1 MLDALIEALLFAAG
15 KPLTRKKLV
24 ELTKSSENEV
34 NEALVVLADRLQ
46 HGGVQVMEHGN
57 DVELVTRPDFAEA
70 VRAVSVLEAQGELTR
85 PSLETLAILSYRG
98 ALTRPEIEQ
107 IRGVQSSLILRNLMI
122 RGLVEQREDT
132 RLGQPIYAVTTDFVK
147 YLGVNSL
154 ESLPD
159 YTTLHAHPTVERVLA
174 ELESSPVVSASSTSS
189 APDAPTLSV

>member
-24 ELTKSSENEV
+24 ELTKSSENDV
-34 NEALVVLADRLQ
+34 NEALAVLAGRLQ
-46 HGGVQVMEHGN
+46 HGGTQVMEHGN
-57 DVELVTRPDFAEA
+57 DIELVTRPDFAEA

-159 YTTLHAHPTVERVLA
+159 YATLHAHPTVERVLA
-174 ELESSPVVSASSTSS
+174 ELESSPVSPMSSVSSS
-189 APDAPTLSV
+189 PDAPALAV

>member
-1 MLDALIEALLFAAG
+1 MLDALLEALLFAAG

-24 ELTKSSENEV
+24 ELTKATEADV
-34 NEALVVLADRLQ
+34 QEALTALSLRLQ
-46 HGGVQVMEHGN
+46 DGGIQLMEHGN

-122 RGLVEQREDT
+122 RGLVEQQEDT
-132 RLGQPIYAVTTDFVK
+132 RLGQPVYAVTTDFVK
-147 YLGVNSL
+147 YLGVDSL

-159 YTTLHAHPTVERVLA
+159 YASLHAHPTVERVLA
-174 ELESSPVVSASSTSS
+174 ELEATSSPVSDAHVNA
-189 APDAPTLSV
+189 DAPTLAV